1 MDLYEIFAIYLGAI
15 SVITLF
21 TYMIDKIKAK
31 AGLWRIPEKVLL
43 GLSLL
48 GGAFGGLI
56 AMYVFRHKTKHWYFV
71 VLNVFGIILHTAVFI
86 TIYTL
91 L

>member
-1 MDLYEIFAIYLGAI
+1 MDLYQIFGIYLGAI

-21 TYMIDKIKAK
+21 AYLIDKLKAK
-31 AGLWRIPEKVLL
+31 AGAWRIPEKVLL

-48 GGAFGGLI
+48 GGAFGGI
-56 AMYVFRHKTKHWYFV
+56 IGMYLFHHKTKHWYFV
-71 VLNVFGIILHTAVFI
+71 VLNVFGVILHTALFI
-86 TIYTL
+86 AIYTL

>member
-1 MDLYEIFAIYLGAI
+1 MDLYQIFGIYLGVI

-21 TYMIDKIKAK
+21 TYLIDKLKAK
-31 AGLWRIPEKVLL
+31 AGAWRIPEKVLL

-48 GGAFGGLI
+48 GGAFGGI
-56 AMYVFRHKTKHWYFV
+56 IGMYLFHHKTRHWYFV
-71 VLNVFGIILHTAVFI
+71 AINVFGIIVHTALFI
-86 TIYTL
+86 ANYTL